1 MGPRQPRP
9 AAHGAPRTVDC
20 PCCRC
25 AVPLTAT
32 DLLSQLETKGR
43 KIIACQNLV
52 NAEHLVPGYK
62 VEIRDNRRWLPAVIV
77 VSVCSAR
84 PALPSALP
92 SARWLSLTDVAAPD
106 GVLPPACVGHCRI
119 LRRELREAF

>member
-62 VEIRDNRRWLPAVIV
+62 VEVRDNRRWLPAVIV
-77 VSVCSAR
+77 VRMDCTQPTLRRVIVAPDSPAAR
-84 PALPSALP
+84 LCLLHSAL
-92 SARWLSLTDVAAPD
+92 R
-106 GVLPPACVGHCRI
+106 PPQASTS
-119 LRRELREAF
+119 